1 MKVRLFLL
9 CTFSGSLFAQGMPL
23 PPVND
28 HSAYPASVA
37 NAPKPS
43 AASTLYEILGRVEQ
57 LQVEVQQ
64 LRGQVEEQAY
74 TITEL
79 KKRQNSIYSDLD
91 QRLQAIE
98 SSGSAVS
105 QPAPEAEAVAAESTA
120 QPAPAVAPVAPV
132 QTQPSAPQPE
142 PAKPA
147 SAESEKQRYQQSYET
162 LKNGH
167 YSKAIAEFKQF
178 LNDYPSGEYS
188 DNAQYWLGEAYKV
201 NREVSLS
208 REAFNKLVT
217 NYPNSPKVRDGLLKL
232 GYIELEQN
240 NIAKAREYFTRI
252 TSTYPG
258 TTAAHLASKKLQQ
271 LDQNP

>member
-23 PPVND
+23 PPVRD
-28 HSAYPASVA
+28 QSAYPAAVA

-43 AASTLYEILGRVEQ
+43 AASTLYEILGRLEQ

-79 KKRQNSIYSDLD
+79 KKRQNTIYSDLD
-91 QRLQAIE
+91 QRIQSIE
-98 SSGSAVS
+98 TGSAVAPTIS
-105 QPAPEAEAVAAESTA
+105 EAAPASAPPPVE
-120 QPAPAVAPVAPV
+120 PAPAVAPVVQQPAPV
-132 QTQPSAPQPE
+132 
-142 PAKPA
+142 KPA
-147 SAESEKQRYQQSYET
+147 TAESEKQRYQQAYET

-167 YSKAIAEFKQF
+167 YTNAIAEFKRF
-178 LNDYPSGEYS
+178 LQDFPSGEFA

-208 REAFNKLVT
+208 SEAFNKLIA

-232 GYIELEQN
+232 GYLELEQN

-252 TSTYPG
+252 TASYPG
-258 TTAAHLASKKLQQ
+258 TTAAHLAAKKLQQ
-271 LDQNP
+271 LNSNQ

>member
-1 MKVRLFLL
+1 MKLRLLL
-9 CTFSGSLFAQGMPL
+9 LLSISGSVFAQRMPL
-23 PPVND
+23 PPVVDNA
-28 HSAYPASVA
+28 AYPASVA

-79 KKRQNSIYSDLD
+79 KKRQNTIYSDLD

-98 SSGSAVS
+98 SAGVGAQSIPETVPELAVEP
-105 QPAPEAEAVAAESTA
+105 QPAPS
-120 QPAPAVAPVAPV
+120 VAPVIQQPQAI
-132 QTQPSAPQPE
+132 QTKPE
-142 PAKPA
+142 PVKPA
-147 SAESEKQRYQQSYET
+147 SIESEKQRYQQAYET

-167 YSKAIAEFKQF
+167 YSNAISEFKQF
-178 LNDYPSGEYS
+178 LTDYPAGEYS

-208 REAFNKLVT
+208 REAFNKLIT

-240 NIAKAREYFTRI
+240 NLAKAREYFTRI
-252 TSTYPG
+252 TANYPG
-258 TTAAHLASKKLQQ
+258 TTAAHLAAKKLQQ
-271 LDQNP
+271 LNNNQ

>member
-1 MKVRLFLL
+1 MKLRLLL
-9 CTFSGSLFAQGMPL
+9 LLSIHSSVYAQGMPL

-28 HSAYPASVA
+28 NAAYPAAVA

-43 AASTLYEILGRVEQ
+43 AASTLYEILGRLEQ

-74 TITEL
+74 TITDL
-79 KKRQNSIYSDLD
+79 KKRQNTIYSDLD

-98 SSGSAVS
+98 SAGSPVPQAS
-105 QPAPEAEAVAAESTA
+105 TELAPDAASSPPPQPVVQQPQPQPSS
-120 QPAPAVAPVAPV
+120 PAPAPVKPV
-132 QTQPSAPQPE
+132 T
-142 PAKPA
+142 
-147 SAESEKQRYQQSYET
+147 AESEKQRYQKAYET

-167 YSKAIAEFKQF
+167 YTNAIAEFKRF
-178 LNDYPSGEYS
+178 LNDYPGGEFS

-201 NREVSLS
+201 NREISLS
-208 REAFNKLVT
+208 REAFNKLIA
-217 NYPNSPKVRDGLLKL
+217 NYPNSPKVRDGMLKL

-258 TTAAHLASKKLQQ
+258 TTAAHLAEKKLQQ
-271 LDQNP
+271 LNSN